1 MNPLI
6 LENHWF
12 EAQLVQYGKYTDRY
26 NLAFFKKYVLKIC
39 RKIRKWKNNSTC
51 IIILYLKISQQK
63 YEKYLL
69 YAFFGA
75 KYNNPTNY
83 NHIDN
88 PLNKEN
94 YFHNHIEISQQ
105 FNTLQ
110 GMCKY
115 IV

>member
-1 MNPLI
+1 ML
-6 LENHWF
+6 
-12 EAQLVQYGKYTDRY
+12 
-26 NLAFFKKYVLKIC
+26 
-39 RKIRKWKNNSTC
+39 
-51 IIILYLKISQQK
+51 
-63 YEKYLL
+63 
-69 YAFFGA
+69 FFGDD
-75 KYNNPTNY
+75 YNNPTNY

-94 YFHNHIEISQQ
+94 YFHNHLEISQQ

>member
-1 MNPLI
+1 M
-6 LENHWF
+6 
-12 EAQLVQYGKYTDRY
+12 DRY

-51 IIILYLKISQQK
+51 IIILYFKTLQQK
-63 YEKYLL
+63 YENICYML
-69 YAFFGA
+69 FFGDE
-75 KYNNPTNY
+75 YNNPTNY

-94 YFHNHIEISQQ
+94 YFHNHLEISQQ